1 MSIPS
6 TYSHYFIPKGEGID
20 SLQLA
25 KEVKTPK
32 PGHGEVLVKIKAVS
46 LNFRDVMAGVACLEV
61 IGPYPGVIPN
71 VIPCSDGAGEL
82 VAIGEGVDTWEVG
95 DRVMGQFTQTLI
107 SGHYDSQVHFKSNLG
122 APRHGMLA
130 EYRIL
135 PDYGLVRMPAHLSYE
150 EASTLPCAA
159 LTAWNALNGEFGNIQ
174 CQPGH
179 TVVLQGTGGVSCF
192 GAQFAV
198 AQGAKAIITSSSDEK
213 LAKVVDHV
221 KSSRNQG
228 GAGELI
234 THNYKKEPNWEETVL
249 KETDEGADH
258 ILEVGGAGT

>member
-6 TYSHYFIPKGEGID
+6 TYSHYFVPKGEGID

-25 KEVKTPK
+25 KEAKTPQ
-32 PGHGEVLVKIKAVS
+32 PGHGEVLVKVKAVS
-46 LNFRDVMAGVACLEV
+46 LNFRDVAVLKG
-61 IGPYPGVIPN
+61 IYPAVIPD
-71 VIPCSDGAGEL
+71 VIPCSDGAGEV
-82 VAIGEGVDTWEVG
+82 VAIGEGVDKWKVG

-107 SGHYDSQVHFKSNLG
+107 SGHYDSDVHFKSSLG
-122 APRHGMLA
+122 AQCHGMLA
-130 EYRIL
+130 EYRAL
-135 PDYGLVRMPAHLSYE
+135 PDYGLVRIPAHLSYE

-159 LTAWNALNGEFGNIQ
+159 LTAWNALNGETANIQ

-221 KSSRNQG
+221 KTSRNQG
-228 GAGELI
+228 GA
-234 THNYKKEPNWEETVL
+234 
-249 KETDEGADH
+249 
-258 ILEVGGAGT
+258 